1 MLNKIKIFLKDLLSG
16 LLALLPALPNR
27 AVILMYHSLGD
38 NGRFFTVKSDD
49 FRVQLEYLKRHE
61 YNVVSLAALLRYLAE
76 GKVPPR
82 TVAITF
88 DDGYEDNYFVA
99 FPLLKKH
106 NFPAT
111 IFLANGL
118 ASADLP
124 LLNKDQIY
132 EMAASDLIDF
142 EPHTVNHVKLTK
154 ISLAEAEREI
164 VKSKVFIEQECRKP
178 APYFAYPYGR
188 FNQQI
193 IDLLKANGFAAAL
206 TVAKGVVRP
215 KSDPWLLKRNAV
227 DSAVSL
233 IQFKAMIKFG
243 KI

>member
-1 MLNKIKIFLKDLLSG
+1 MLNKIKIFLKNFLAG
-16 LLALLPALPNR
+16 LLVPLPALPNR

-38 NGRFFTVKSDD
+38 NGRFFTVKPDD
-49 FRVQLEYLKRHE
+49 FGAQLEYLKRHE
-61 YNVVSLAALLRYLAE
+61 YNVVSLAALLHYLAK

-99 FPLLKKH
+99 FPLLKKY

-124 LLNKDQIY
+124 LLNKDQIS
-132 EMAASDLIDF
+132 EMTASALIDF
-142 EPHTVNHVKLTK
+142 EPHTVNHTKLTK
-154 ISLAEAEREI
+154 VSLAEAEQEI
-164 VKSKVFIEQECRKP
+164 VKSKIFIEQECRKP

-193 IDLLKANGFAAAL
+193 IDLLKANGFEAAL
-206 TVAKGVVRP
+206 TVAKGVVRS
-215 KSDPWLLKRNAV
+215 KSNPWLLKRNAV
-227 DSAVSL
+227 DSAVSP